1 MKTLISWLAYNNDF
15 HREGEK
21 GRLKGVNKEGPNY
34 SMHKYFW
41 SYDRHILLYSGIG
54 DETGAEMFKNEIIRE
69 FPEHKIEIVNANIKD
84 PINLAEIKPV
94 VEARLLDIEGDEI
107 DIFASPGTPTMQ
119 VAWYIC
125 HTTLKLKT
133 RILQMRPPDKAK
145 TGKREL
151 IEMKIEQ
158 SPTPVTAVIKEKRLA
173 ERGMKENYLITNSLK
188 PVYDLAEKIAQN
200 DRTTVLI
207 YGETGTGKEHLARY
221 IHSNSP
227 RKDKEFVTVNCS
239 AFSDQLLE
247 SRLFGYKKGAFT
259 GAEKD
264 TKGLFQMADKGTIF
278 LDEIGDISPYMQ
290 QALLRVIQEKEV
302 HPLGGRS
309 EKVDVR
315 IIAATNRNLTEM
327 CKEGRFRWDLYYRL
341 SVVELTL
348 PSLAERPHED
358 LEMMIDFF
366 LESKRK
372 ELMKSNPLVL
382 NRDTMTLLEKY
393 PWPGNIRELENLIE
407 SLYVCCEGEIKPE
420 HLPERFRK
428 PQKTGSLSW
437 KDAEKAHI
445 EYVLKL
451 KKGNQRQ
458 AWQALGYGSI
468 NTFKSKLREYGIN
481 PADFTR

>member
-1 MKTLISWLAYNNDF
+1 MRTLISWLAYNNDF

-21 GRLKGVNKEGPNY
+21 GILKGVNKEGPNF
-34 SMHKYFW
+34 SMHRHFW
-41 SYDRHILLYSGIG
+41 NYDRHILLFSGMG
-54 DETGAEMFKNEIIRE
+54 DETGAEMLRNEIMRE
-69 FPEHKIEIVNANIKD
+69 FPGHKIEIVNAGIKD

-94 VEARLLDIEGDEI
+94 VEARLMEIQDDEI

-119 VAWYIC
+119 VAWFIC
-125 HTTLKLKT
+125 HTTLRLRT
-133 RILQMRPPDKAK
+133 RIIQMRPPTRVK
-145 TGKREL
+145 TGKPEL
-151 IEMKIEQ
+151 VEMKIEQ
-158 SPTPVTAVIKEKRLA
+158 SSVPVTAVIKEKRLD
-173 ERGMKENYLITNSLK
+173 ERGMKEEYLITDSLRHI
-188 PVYDLAEKIAQN
+188 YDLAEKIAQN

-382 NRDTMTLLEKY
+382 NRDTITLLEKY

-468 NTFKSKLREYGIN
+468 NTFRSKLREYGIN